1 MPPNPALARLWA
13 CRKGGNTWLPTS
25 NICRLVSTTPRHL
38 SCVRLRCS
46 GVSYRSMVR
55 RAFDPKD
62 ILDSNEG
69 MEKRWW
75 LEEHNKLRRQQR
87 EDRSRRRRGEFA
99 RGGEEKQEDDDEDG
113 LEEGPPDGTAKPE
126 TTPSCLEGTLPGES
140 RSLSPFELMVQK
152 QSATLPGPRCE
163 VNATRERLKHFWM
176 EQGVK
181 GSCEKETHRKLLV
194 DACLEWF
201 ESTEPPSSPSSSA
214 AATGLPQHLVSVPQN
229 IEALDRQLRQLCVV
243 LPGAHLIL
251 WKQPA
256 LLTLHASEIAR
267 RLAALHQAVPDVDL
281 EQIVTQD
288 PMLLIY
294 NYSDAVD
301 LARKTEQK
309 RWNGSVIR

>member
-1 MPPNPALARLWA
+1 
-13 CRKGGNTWLPTS
+13 
-25 NICRLVSTTPRHL
+25 
-38 SCVRLRCS
+38 
-46 GVSYRSMVR
+46 MVR

-176 EQGVK
+176 EQ
-181 GSCEKETHRKLLV
+181 
-194 DACLEWF
+194 
-201 ESTEPPSSPSSSA
+201 
-214 AATGLPQHLVSVPQN
+214 VSVPQN
-229 IEALDRQLRQLCVV
+229 IEALDRQLRQLCV
-243 LPGAHLIL
+243 
-251 WKQPA
+251 
-256 LLTLHASEIAR
+256 
-267 RLAALHQAVPDVDL
+267 DVDL